1 MSKTRNRRPASDTRP
16 ARRSLLE
23 LSETVGRAVV
33 DGLATTPA
41 GPIDTAADDPLRS
54 EHAATTGRTEVPERA
69 AVPVPAARAEAPNAQ
84 VPRVSEGAASE
95 SAAEMVVKIA
105 KDYQNGVL
113 DNIRAS
119 LNAAL
124 DHAKD
129 YAETKRTGEASGDAG
144 TENDGLRV
152 FGAAAAAFRAEA
164 LELMQANFAATLDYA
179 RELAGARTTAEVVEL
194 SGTQARKSC
203 ELMIKQADALK
214 SLAGAIAR
222 ERDGHGCG

>member
-1 MSKTRNRRPASDTRP
+1 MNKTRNGRPASDMRP
-16 ARRSLLE
+16 ARRSLVE
-23 LSETVGRAVV
+23 LSETVGRAVD
-33 DGLATTPA
+33 DGLATTAA
-41 GPIDTAADDPLRS
+41 GPIDTAADDPPRS
-54 EHAATTGRTEVPERA
+54 EHAPKELGRTEVPERA
-69 AVPVPAARAEAPNAQ
+69 AAPVPAVRAEASNAQ
-84 VPRVSEGAASE
+84 VPRVSAGAASE

-105 KDYQNGVL
+105 KDYQSGVL
-113 DNIRAS
+113 DNIRAG

-129 YAETKRTGEASGDAG
+129 YAETKRAGEAGGDAG

-222 ERDGHGCG
+222 ERDGQG

>member
-1 MSKTRNRRPASDTRP
+1 MSKTQNRRPASDARP

-23 LSETVGRAVV
+23 LSATVGRAVD

-41 GPIDTAADDPLRS
+41 APIDAVADDPPRS
-54 EHAATTGRTEVPERA
+54 EHAAKSPARTEVPARVA
-69 AVPVPAARAEAPNAQ
+69 APVPTARAEARNAQ
-84 VPRVSEGAASE
+84 VPRFGEGATSE

-113 DNIRAS
+113 DNIRAG

-129 YAETKRTGEASGDAG
+129 YAETKRAGEAGGDAG

-222 ERDGHGCG
+222 ERDGQG